1 MLSEASC
8 AGSSPSKTPEL
19 DRGYVSAL
27 PSIRTISMPR
37 PTILVAEPEPSQA
50 LSVRKLVL
58 ETAKFNVLT
67 AHSTREALDLFH
79 LFPNVS
85 MAVLVGCEEVDCD
98 SVSKNIKDATDK
110 VPVVF
115 LNTHIGGVC
124 RRADHTLP
132 TGEPENLLELIRS
145 LLGDPRN
152 LDNGR

>member
-1 MLSEASC
+1 MQQYWIRVNPASLSSAIWAS
-8 AGSSPSKTPEL
+8 KL
-19 DRGYVSAL
+19 FQ
-27 PSIRTISMPR
+27 MPR

-85 MAVLVGCEEVDCD
+85 LAVLVPSREVDCN
-98 SVSKNIKDATDK
+98 VVAPAIKKATSK

-115 LNTHIGGVC
+115 LHSAIGAVC
-124 RRADHTLP
+124 EEADHSLQA
-132 TGEPENLLELIRS
+132 GDPEELLDLIRS
-145 LLGDPRN
+145 LLGDPRRM
-152 LDNGR
+152 NGN

>member
-1 MLSEASC
+1 
-8 AGSSPSKTPEL
+8 
-19 DRGYVSAL
+19 
-27 PSIRTISMPR
+27 MPR

-85 MAVLVGCEEVDCD
+85 MAVLVGGNNIDCD
-98 SVSKNIKDATDK
+98 SIAKSIKGATDK

-115 LNTHIGGVC
+115 LNMSIGGIC
-124 RRADHTLP
+124 READHNLP
-132 TGEPENLLELIRS
+132 SGEPEKLLDLIRS
-145 LLGDPRN
+145 VLGDPR
-152 LDNGR
+152 LIDGK